1 MISETKMFGAKCDG
15 CGEEWD
21 NGDSIAYYPDKEL
34 TECSIKESG
43 WHIREDGKTY
53 CPECWSYDDNDN
65 LVFKNP
71 TSTNEHK

>member
-1 MISETKMFGAKCDG
+1 MINEVQMFGAKCDG

-21 NGDSIAYYPDKEL
+21 NGDSVSAYADKEHVRY
-34 TECSIKESG
+34 SIVESG

-53 CPECWSYDDNDN
+53 CSECWSYDDEDN

-71 TSTNEHK
+71 PND